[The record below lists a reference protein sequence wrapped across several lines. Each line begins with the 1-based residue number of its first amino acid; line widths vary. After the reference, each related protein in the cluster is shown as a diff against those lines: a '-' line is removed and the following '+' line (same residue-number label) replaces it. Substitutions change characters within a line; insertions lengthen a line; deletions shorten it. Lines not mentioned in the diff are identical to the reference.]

1 MTADPASRERLEL
14 ETRVLAAALRQ
25 SIECGDMEGS
35 SLAHEQ
41 IFILLKACQE
51 LAGIASGGAQEP
63 LMENSVDK
71 NRSNNASASA
81 QMPNIN
87 WVSDPGRN
95 AYVPAEP
102 SSGESDISG
111 ESEVRGDAEASE
123 QTDFAPLA
131 SAEAQT
137 EISQPPGNIS
147 VPPPETLKDTMASD
161 FTSPA
166 PRSGTILDPRNSSEI
181 ETPLSETSQTVKFAG
196 PDFYG
201 MLDVE
206 EDASGD
212 RIHLQFLLRVRS
224 TLRFIKDREE
234 PLRGQERQ
242 KVLKNLQTIWIAHD
256 VLLDPATRS
265 DYDYRR
271 TGEDATA
278 GEGETQAAAE
288 KNIRIGELLQSSG
301 LLEKTELEIAADM
314 HKAMPEL
321 MFGAFL
327 VKQGFVQEEDLEC
340 VLIAQQL
347 IKGGDISLVQFLEIM
362 EERGGTSLSFT
373 ALLLAKQIITS
384 SRLREIIATLPSE
397 EAGIIGLGAEDAEL
411 AMGEAAAGATNVRDS
426 VEASPAS
433 AGEENANR
441 LDLGK
446 AAPSWKDQLDWSMAD
461 EEEET
466 GSKAEPAQELNPAAE
481 NADKAEQSE
490 EESKEESEDAEEL
503 QYLNHTEH
511 ADHIDHAEY
520 SRQPKAARAIEET
533 KLESE
538 NLSDLDESA
547 SAPLDSG
554 SPANV
559 TAVTNVTSAAA
570 AAAAANFAHNENAAE
585 ATPPPEPVSDM
596 VPEENDARS
605 ATGEHRA
612 RKRSLI
618 DLIVDLKS
626 PEALTATPEEEPAE
640 DLFSALEE
648 KRSREEHQVTDVEI
662 PSLDEEL
669 FGKDGQ
675 ESGSVSSQF
684 EQELSDFDLTPQP
697 QAAQVD
703 PASNTSNRSTGEP
716 GENDAGLDLP
726 LPDSVED
733 LEELEALQEEFA
745 EEESSSQ
752 TDTSSDVPA
761 LKPEDV
767 RAHLEKDSWSIV
779 SMPASYL
786 ASFLMDE
793 DNSAA
798 KQKKDEQ
805 SNNDDKN
812 KDKDPRNRF
821 KRNKRK

>member
-95 AYVPAEP
+95 AYVPVEP
-102 SSGESDISG
+102 SSGESDING

-559 TAVTNVTSAAA
+559 TAVTNVT
-570 AAAAANFAHNENAAE
+570 AAAANFAHNENAAE

>member
-1 MTADPASRERLEL
+1 
-14 ETRVLAAALRQ
+14 
-25 SIECGDMEGS
+25 MEGS

-71 NRSNNASASA
+71 NRSHNSSASA

-102 SSGESDISG
+102 GSSEVEISGDSEISG
-111 ESEVRGDAEASE
+111 ESEVRGEAEASE

-131 SAEAQT
+131 SAEAKT
-137 EISQPPGNIS
+137 EISQPPGKIS

-347 IKGGDISLVQFLEIM
+347 IKGGDISLAQFLEIM

-384 SRLREIIATLPSE
+384 SRLREVISTLPSE

-411 AMGEAAAGATNVRDS
+411 AMRQAAAAAATDAPDARDS
-426 VEASPAS
+426 VEAGQAL
-433 AGEENANR
+433 AGDENANR

-466 GSKAEPAQELNPAAE
+466 GSKAEPVQEPQPAPE
-481 NADKAEQSE
+481 IADRAEQSE

-503 QYLNHTEH
+503 QHLEYAENTEH
-511 ADHIDHAEY
+511 LE
-520 SRQPKAARAIEET
+520 QAARTEASKAIEE
-533 KLESE
+533 KEMEPQHLG
-538 NLSDLDESA
+538 DLDDSA
-547 SAPLDSG
+547 SAPLDSA

-559 TAVTNVTSAAA
+559 SVTATSATNVTAAA
-570 AAAAANFAHNENAAE
+570 AAAAGDAAVNSAHSDTAAE
-585 ATPPPEPVSDM
+585 ATPPSELVSDT
-596 VPEENDARS
+596 VAEESEARS

-626 PEALTATPEEEPAE
+626 PEALTATPDEEPGE
-640 DLFSALEE
+640 DLFSAIEE
-648 KRSREEHQVTDVEI
+648 KRSREEHQVADVEI

-669 FGKDGQ
+669 FGKEGQ

-684 EQELSDFDLTPQP
+684 EQELSEFDLTPQP
-697 QAAQVD
+697 QAAKVD
-703 PASNTSNRSTGEP
+703 PASNATNKSTDEP
-716 GENDAGLDLP
+716 VETDAGLDLP

-733 LEELEALQEEFA
+733 LEELEALQEDFA